1 MPTPHKGPSSVS
13 VWRAEVWNLD
23 SLGVLAVERFF
34 RNRVRNSISAIRSIS
49 LAACVPQLF
58 TSQFTFRNSKFP
70 SSRFPVSPFLRFAS
84 SRVLQFAIR
93 NSKSLPSL
101 FRFFLFTFSICNLQF
116 PNSQSAIRN
125 RSPLRFPGSPILR
138 FPVSPTLPSPF
149 TPPVSFAGAPPRPR
163 LEEPAFG
170 ISEYRYLALSGTR
183 YRFNCY
189 ARVSPSS

>member
-125 RSPLRFPGSPILR
+125 RSPSVSPIPRFSGSPPLLR
-138 FPVSPTLPSPF
+138 CSAAS
-149 TPPVSFAGAPPRPR
+149 
-163 LEEPAFG
+163 
-170 ISEYRYLALSGTR
+170 LALFGTR